1 MKNIFRW
8 MRNLIIRLVLWFVNH
23 EGVRVGFI
31 SMVMVMRG
39 LVLMNL
45 GIGDDLKE

>member
-23 EGVRVGFI
+23 EGGFYQHGQVI
-31 SMVMVMRG
+31 NHAEG
-39 LVLMNL
+39 LGPDEFRNW
-45 GIGDDLKE
+45 G